1 MNFDCQSPVS
11 FLHCTLKEHLLR
23 RLVEMILSSWQM
35 LIEKSHYTLRSSST
49 SNSYDVDLTTL
60 TCSCADF
67 PQVAFCKHLA
77 AVKREFHALEGSASA
92 NSSSSQAELCP
103 NNTPLEAFP
112 ASVDQGFEKPQGFY
126 PRVRRVGVGVQI
138 LRPPK
143 NPYPSEGYQGFWRGH
158 FLDIYFFFTSFFLH

>member
-1 MNFDCQSPVS
+1 
-11 FLHCTLKEHLLR
+11 
-23 RLVEMILSSWQM
+23 MILSSWQM

-112 ASVDQGFEKPQGFY
+112 AGDQVESDSV
-126 PRVRRVGVGVQI
+126 VQI
-138 LRPPK
+138 S
-143 NPYPSEGYQGFWRGH
+143 NPLPMLQ
-158 FLDIYFFFTSFFLH
+158 LAQ